1 MAGSPLNKPASPRR
15 ARRVVPRWLCSLT
28 SIRAGQNGRCKS
40 PAAWVGRPAEVLG
53 GQVRWSSLC
62 GAMATTPTIT
72 DAGALAVKPAR
83 VNIFAKP
90 SAPQDQTDP
99 AARQPRG
106 IFDDAAACHSTDE
119 VTDRRAAPS
128 AHGGGRLGGAGAL
141 RRQRLPHCPGSGR
154 CEPDRRHLVAP
165 GEPRRGRGTG
175 ATGPS
180 PAATTARF
188 PRGEPAILSA
198 ARRQATQAAHTAQS
212 RSRAR
217 PARPA
222 ASGGC
227 RGQPRRRARRALAP
241 PRPGSARRGA
251 RPTAP
256 DPRGARRPAR
266 VHVNGG
272 SDGP

>member
-1 MAGSPLNKPASPRR
+1 
-15 ARRVVPRWLCSLT
+15 
-28 SIRAGQNGRCKS
+28 
-40 PAAWVGRPAEVLG
+40 
-53 GQVRWSSLC
+53 
-62 GAMATTPTIT
+62 MATTPTIT
-72 DAGALAVKPAR
+72 DAGALAVTPAR

-106 IFDDAAACHSTDE
+106 VFDDAAACHSTDE
-119 VTDRRAAPS
+119 GTDRRAAPS
-128 AHGGGRLGGAGAL
+128 APAAVASVARGAL

-154 CEPDRRHLVAP
+154 CEPHRRHLVAP

-188 PRGEPAILSA
+188 PRGQPAILSA
-198 ARRQATQAAHTAQS
+198 ARTQATQAAHSA
-212 RSRAR
+212 RIESRAR

-227 RGQPRRRARRALAP
+227 RSQPRHRARRALAS
-241 PRPGSARRGA
+241 PRPAPHVAVPA
-251 RPTAP
+251 RPLPTRVAP
-256 DPRGARRPAR
+256 DAPPEFM
-266 VHVNGG
+266 
-272 SDGP
+272 